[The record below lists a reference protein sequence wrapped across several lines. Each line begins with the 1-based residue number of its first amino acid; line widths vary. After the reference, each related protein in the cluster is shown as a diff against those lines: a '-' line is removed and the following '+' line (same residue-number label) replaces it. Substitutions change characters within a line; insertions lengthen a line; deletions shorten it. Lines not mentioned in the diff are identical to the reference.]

1 MLRRLVGSLMCGSL
15 ILSAAVHLAFGQQ
28 MKSETDCA
36 SYSDSFEIFDPERW
50 HPVLLYS
57 ETQGNAAVE
66 DGRMFLRSPS
76 SDPCEIQ
83 VYSLF
88 TLDGDFDIQADYDL
102 SGNEMRNCRF
112 NAGLVLQTLGD
123 EKSYKGY
130 VAVRPDKRFFYRSRL
145 DRHGDKNVEK
155 SKGRPVMDRGTIRF
169 TRSKGRV
176 SLWAL
181 ANGDWREI
189 YTFKEGCDEKLRLRL
204 KLQTGDDE
212 GGPACPV
219 AVRFDNFRVNA
230 CERITRE

>member
-1 MLRRLVGSLMCGSL
+1 MMRGLVGALVIGSL
-15 ILSAAVHLAFGQQ
+15 ILSAVGHLAFGQQ
-28 MKSETDCA
+28 KETGADCA
-36 SYSDSFEIFDPERW
+36 SYSDSFETFDPERW
-50 HPVLLYS
+50 QPVLLYS
-57 ETQGNAAVE
+57 ETQGAASVE
-66 DGRMFLRSPS
+66 DGHMLLKTPS
-76 SDPCEIQ
+76 REPCEIQ

-102 SGNEMRNCRF
+102 SGNQTENCRF

-155 SKGRPVMDRGTIRF
+155 SKGRPVAERGTIRF

-181 ANGDWREI
+181 ADGGWREI
-189 YTFKEGCDEKLRLRL
+189 YTFKEGCNEKLRLRL
-204 KLQTGDDE
+204 KLQTGDEE

-219 AVRFDNFRVNA
+219 AVRFDNFQVNA
-230 CERITRE
+230 CERVTRE